1 MAGLLSD
8 APRRY
13 LPAVHIAGLR
23 ELGLLGFAKALYRRW
38 SDNAITDRA
47 AQLAYYFVFALFP
60 FLSFLVTLTAYL
72 PVQSA
77 AQDLLARLD
86 PVMPEQAMAI
96 VRGQFDN
103 LLNVQRPRLLTFS
116 LALAIW
122 SASRGV
128 DAIRTSLNLAYD
140 VKESR
145 PFWKTQGMAIAI
157 TVLGAV
163 LVLASVTLIALGGKA
178 GEWLA
183 DRAGLGQVYAV
194 VWAWSRWP
202 ITMLLIMFVSALLYY
217 FLPDVEQEWR
227 FITPGSFVGTV
238 LWLVATWGFTQYAEQ
253 FAKYDATY
261 GSIGGMI
268 VLLTWLY
275 LTGLI
280 FILGGEINAILEH
293 AAHEGKARGAR
304 AAGEAPPPP
313 EARPSAA
320 APGAAKQR
328 MAAIRSHLRLLRR
341 REERGGGTAHTS
353 DKDREGAPDEHPP
366 DLP

>member
-1 MAGLLSD
+1 V
-8 APRRY
+8 R
-13 LPAVHIAGLR
+13 IAGLK

-60 FLSFLVTLTAYL
+60 FLFFLVTLTAYL
-72 PVQSA
+72 PLKSA

-86 PVMPEQAMAI
+86 TFMPEQAMSI
-96 VRGQFDN
+96 VRGQFEK
-103 LLNVQRPRLLTFS
+103 LLTVQRPRLLTLS
-116 LALAIW
+116 LVLAVW

-145 PFWKTQGMAIAI
+145 PFWKTQGMAIGI
-157 TVLGAV
+157 TVIGAV
-163 LVLASVTLIALGGKA
+163 LVLVSFTGIALGGKA

-183 DRAGLGQVYAV
+183 DRAGVARYYAV
-194 VWAWSRWP
+194 VWSWSRWP
-202 ITMLLIMFVSALLYY
+202 VTMLLIMFVAAVLYY
-217 FLPDVEQEWR
+217 FLPDVQQEWR
-227 FITPGSFVGTV
+227 FITPGSVTGTA
-238 LWLVATWGFTQYAEQ
+238 LWLVATWGFTQYAEH
-253 FAKYDATY
+253 FGKYDATY
-261 GSIGGMI
+261 GSIGGVI

-280 FILGGEINAILEH
+280 FVLGGEVNAILEH

-304 AAGEAPPPP
+304 APGEAPPPP

-320 APGAAKQR
+320 APGAAKER
-328 MAAIRSHLRLLRR
+328 TAAVRSHLRLLRR
-341 REERGGGTAHTS
+341 REEHRGAGPRAA
-353 DKDREGAPDEHPP
+353 EDEVEIRPEELPP
-366 DLP
+366 DVP

>member
-1 MAGLLSD
+1 
-8 APRRY
+8 
-13 LPAVHIAGLR
+13 VHIAGLH
-23 ELGLLGFAKALYRRW
+23 ELGWSGFLKKLYRRW

-60 FLSFLVTLTAYL
+60 FLTFLVALTAYL
-72 PVQSA
+72 PLQSA
-77 AQDLLARLD
+77 MQELLARLNEL
-86 PVMPEQAMAI
+86 MPGQAMAI
-96 VRGQFDN
+96 VQDQLQK
-103 LLNVQRPRLLTFS
+103 LLTVQRPRLLTVS
-116 LALAIW
+116 LLLAAW

-145 PFWKTQGMAIAI
+145 PFWKTQAMALGI
-157 TVLGAV
+157 TVIGAV
-163 LVLASVTLIALGGKA
+163 VVLVSIALIALGGKA

-183 DRAGLGQVYAV
+183 SQLGIEQVYAM
-194 VWAWSRWP
+194 VWAFLRWP
-202 ITMLLIMFVSALLYY
+202 ITMFLIIFVAATLYY

-227 FITPGSFVGTV
+227 FITPGSMIGTL
-238 LWLVATWGFTQYAEQ
+238 LWLVATWGFTQYVEH
-253 FAKYDATY
+253 FGKYDVMY

-293 AAHEGKARGAR
+293 AAHEGKAPGAR
-304 AAGEAPPPP
+304 TTGETPPPP

-320 APGAAKQR
+320 SPGASKDR
-328 MAAIRSHLRLLRR
+328 TAARRSHLRLLRR
-341 REERGGGTAHTS
+341 RAERRVTEPRPPS
-353 DKDREGAPDEHPP
+353 DDEQAPPEGLPP
-366 DLP
+366 EPP

>member
-1 MAGLLSD
+1 MHVHGLT
-8 APRRY
+8 
-13 LPAVHIAGLR
+13 
-23 ELGLLGFAKALYRRW
+23 ELGFWGFLKKLYKRW

-72 PVQSA
+72 PLQGA
-77 AQDLLARLD
+77 MQELLARVNEL
-86 PVMPEQAMAI
+86 MPGQAMAI
-96 VRGQFDN
+96 VQDQLQK
-103 LLNVQRPRLLTFS
+103 LLTVRRPRLLTVS
-116 LALAIW
+116 LLLAVW

-128 DAIRTSLNLAYD
+128 DAIRTALNLAYD

-163 LVLASVTLIALGGKA
+163 LVLVSITLISLGGKA

-183 DRAGLGQVYAV
+183 GQLGIQQMYAMI
-194 VWAWSRWP
+194 WAVLRWP
-202 ITMLLIMFVSALLYY
+202 ITMFLIMLVAASLYY

-227 FITPGSFVGTV
+227 FITPGSVAGTS
-238 LWLVATWGFTQYAEQ
+238 LWLLATWGFTQYVEH
-253 FAKYDATY
+253 FGTYDVMY

-280 FILGGEINAILEH
+280 FVLGGEINAILEH
-293 AAHEGKARGAR
+293 AAHEGKAAGAR
-304 AAGEAPPPP
+304 APGQAPPPP
-313 EARPSAA
+313 EDRPSAA
-320 APGAAKQR
+320 SPGASKER
-328 MAAIRSHLRLLRR
+328 TAARRSHLRLLRR
-341 REERGGGTAHTS
+341 REGRRAIEAQPPS
-353 DKDREGAPDEHPP
+353 EEGSVPP
-366 DLP
+366 EELPPEPP

>member
-1 MAGLLSD
+1 MAGLLGD

-23 ELGLLGFAKALYRRW
+23 ELGLLGFAKALYKRW

-47 AQLAYYFVFALFP
+47 AQLAYYFLFALFP

-96 VRGQFDN
+96 VRDQFDN

-145 PFWKTQGMAIAI
+145 PWWRTQGTALLI
-157 TVLGAV
+157 TVVTSALM
-163 LVLASVTLIALGGKA
+163 LLSVIGLSLGGHA
-178 GEWLA
+178 GLWLA
-183 DRAGLGQVYAV
+183 AHLGVDKF
-194 VWAWSRWP
+194 WP
-202 ITMLLIMFVSALLYY
+202 LLW
-217 FLPDVEQEWR
+217 D
-227 FITPGSFVGTV
+227 
-238 LWLVATWGFTQYAEQ
+238 WL
-253 FAKYDATY
+253 
-261 GSIGGMI
+261 
-268 VLLTWLY
+268 
-275 LTGLI
+275 
-280 FILGGEINAILEH
+280 
-293 AAHEGKARGAR
+293 
-304 AAGEAPPPP
+304 
-313 EARPSAA
+313 
-320 APGAAKQR
+320 
-328 MAAIRSHLRLLRR
+328 
-341 REERGGGTAHTS
+341 
-353 DKDREGAPDEHPP
+353 
-366 DLP
+366 